1 MPERFQVI
9 IVGGGPV
16 GTALAVE
23 LGQRDV
29 AVALVERHRDV
40 GRIPKGQNLTN
51 RTLEHFYFW
60 NCVKELRAAR
70 LLPPGYPIGGISV
83 YDNLLGSYT
92 SDAQARGGQGAFY
105 FEANERL
112 PQYLTEEVLRKRA
125 SELPSV
131 KLMYEQTAKT
141 IEQDADEVRLTVAS
155 EVWPYDDE
163 ILVAD
168 YVVGCDG
175 SRSLVR
181 QQMNI
186 DRQGTDFDTKMVLA
200 VFDSPELHKGL
211 EHLGNFTTYH
221 VVNPEKKGAWEFFG
235 RVEVGL
241 SWFFHGPVPK
251 ETTAG
256 DVEEIH
262 AIMERAAGFPFA
274 VEFQHVGFW
283 NLRIEVADTYRNGR
297 VFLAGDAA
305 HSHPPYG
312 GFGLNAGLEDVTN
325 LGWKLAAVIEGWAD
339 DDLLESYSEERQPCF
354 VQTGE
359 DIIAGGIKREA
370 AWLDQHDPARDL
382 ADFEKAWAARGSEDS
397 GPQGEFIIHYPGSR
411 VVVGSS
417 GETPGVHGTHQWQAR
432 AGYHLSPLKMSS
444 GMNLY
449 EELGKGFTLFALDAS
464 ESTISDFVTSA
475 ESLHIPLKVV
485 RDADEGELEKLES
498 QLILVR
504 PDQFLAWTG
513 NVAEGGALSILQ
525 HAVGLSAT

>member
-1 MPERFQVI
+1 VD
-9 IVGGGPV
+9 
-16 GTALAVE
+16 
-23 LGQRDV
+23 LGQRGV
-29 AVALVERHRDV
+29 SVALVERQRDV

-60 NCVKELRAAR
+60 NCVKELREAR

-83 YDNLLGSYT
+83 YDNLLGKYT
-92 SDAQARGGQGAFY
+92 DDTQARGGQGAFY

-125 SELPSV
+125 TELPSV
-131 KLMYEQTAKT
+131 KLLYEQTAKL
-141 IEQDADEVRLTVAS
+141 IEQDATGVGVTVAS

-163 ILVAD
+163 TLVAD

-181 QQMNI
+181 QQMNV
-186 DRQGTDFDTKMVLA
+186 DRHGTDFDTKMVLA
-200 VFDSPELHKGL
+200 VFDSPELHRGL
-211 EHLGNFTTYH
+211 EHLGDFTTYH
-221 VVNPEKKGAWEFFG
+221 VVNPEKQGAWEFFG

-251 ETTAG
+251 ETTS
-256 DVEEIH
+256 DQTDEIH
-262 AIMERAAGFPFA
+262 KIMERAAGLPFEA
-274 VEFQHVGFW
+274 EFQHVGFW

-297 VFLAGDAA
+297 VFIAGDAA

-325 LGWKLAAVIEGWAD
+325 LSWKLAAVVQGWAGD
-339 DDLLESYSEERQPCF
+339 GLLDSYSEERQPCF

-370 AWLDQHDPARDL
+370 AWLEQHDPSRDL
-382 ADFEKAWAARGSEDS
+382 VDFENAWEERGSQVNR
-397 GPQGEFIIHYPGSR
+397 PQGDFIIHYPGSR
-411 VVVGSS
+411 AVVSES
-417 GETPGVHGTHQWQAR
+417 DETPGVHGAHEWRAR

-444 GMNLY
+444 GQSLY
-449 EELGKGFTLFALDAS
+449 EELGDGFTLIALNAS
-464 ESTISDFVTSA
+464 EAAVSDFVASA

-485 RDADEGELEKLES
+485 TDRFDGDLQKLES

-504 PDQFLAWTG
+504 PDQFLAWAG
-513 NVAEGGALSILQ
+513 DMPEDGASAILKR
-525 HAVGLSAT
+525 AVGS